1 MLGLVHVQLVPGT
14 DKRLHDAATMEHK
27 HWPSCSAAGGP
38 GSNRRTSACRSVAR
52 TARGGCGA
60 KRSPGSRTSP
70 TSTTRGGSRA
80 RGSNPV
86 SARPA
91 RTGPL
96 PAPHAR
102 LAEHLAGVAAESP
115 AGAPSEVLPSLLN
128 LLDHMRRA
136 RPQRLLRH
144 HRLAVALFE
153 DFSALPPNR
162 RNLDYRHLLD
172 PDPASRHYGLV
183 NAEDFA
189 PSPPAGCARPAA
201 TPTTHTSKPSTTLH
215 GRSTEFARLRAAA
228 SSRWALPV
236 QDHAAPGRHA
246 RIRQRAR
253 ARSPPHLLHRPGRQ
267 PFARRA
273 APPARVLVPARAA
286 DVTDPRG
293 TSPHGR

>member
-14 DKRLHDAATMEHK
+14 DKRLHDAATMERK
-27 HWPSCSAAGGP
+27 HLAELQRS
-38 GSNRRTSACRSVAR
+38 RRTRFKPQDVGLPVRGPHR
-52 TARGGCGA
+52 TRGCGA

-70 TSTTRGGSRA
+70 SSTTRGWSGA

-115 AGAPSEVLPSLLN
+115 AGAPSEALPSLLN

-162 RNLDYRHLLD
+162 RNLDYRHLPD

-253 ARSPPHLLHRPGRQ
+253 ARPPPQLLHRPGRQ

-273 APPARVLVPARAA
+273 APPARACLGAR
-286 DVTDPRG
+286 
-293 TSPHGR
+293 S